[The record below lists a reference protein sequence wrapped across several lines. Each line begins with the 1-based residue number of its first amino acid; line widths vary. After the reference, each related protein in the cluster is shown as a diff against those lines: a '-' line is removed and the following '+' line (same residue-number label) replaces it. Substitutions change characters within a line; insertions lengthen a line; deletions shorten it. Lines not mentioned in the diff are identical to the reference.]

1 MVEEEDKKR
10 ELDPVNEDAEAGA
23 IAHLTSVKE
32 PERHPESK
40 TADTESKSRSEEPH
54 RTPLS
59 KEQKSTMEGIACSRA
74 CSSSDTPVVTASGGS
89 VEDQPSSIAK
99 AYDMFQDKLEHT
111 LDVVLSRMRTSTEH
125 IEGTLESKFSEVYHA
140 IDMLAELTIQMR
152 ARPKVSHW
160 TERKNKK
167 DKIVK
172 GRMSP
177 EAAAILSAYGFRDDT
192 ASPHVGLPNVGTSE
206 DSPGTGSDSSSARP
220 TPAEKSSSGNISM
233 TSGDIVFRS
242 RRQSQRKPRRKSKV
256 LPHDADQ
263 PEDQHRNSPFLD
275 GRSSPASD
283 VLSVLP
289 QSISEP
295 RPQSISEPRPTMG
308 GDRSNSLRE
317 LLRQNDQRLVE
328 SAHLENDKSVS
339 PEDGDDDNDDDDE
352 ADTGGLDSKEQAG
365 SKYYKSPKKVPDAIE
380 KEDVCPWWANLGV
393 WLGVV
398 CLRIAGLEPWTNA
411 TKWDCQNR
419 LWRCVPFMLNLLFFC
434 KQPGTNRRLWLLGR
448 SFAWWQTCFV

>member
-1 MVEEEDKKR
+1 MVEEDKKR

-59 KEQKSTMEGIACSRA
+59 KEQKSTMEGIAGSRA

-206 DSPGTGSDSSSARP
+206 DSPGTGSDSCSASLSTLTRP
-220 TPAEKSSSGNISM
+220 APADRSSSGNVSK
-233 TSGDIVFRS
+233 TSSQIVSRS
-242 RRQSQRKPRRKSKV
+242 RKRQSQRKPRRKSKV
-256 LPHDADQ
+256 SPNDADQ
-263 PEDQHRNSPFLD
+263 PEDQHRISTLFE
-275 GRSSPASD
+275 GRS
-283 VLSVLP
+283 
-289 QSISEP
+289 
-295 RPQSISEPRPTMG
+295 
-308 GDRSNSLRE
+308 
-317 LLRQNDQRLVE
+317 
-328 SAHLENDKSVS
+328 
-339 PEDGDDDNDDDDE
+339 
-352 ADTGGLDSKEQAG
+352 
-365 SKYYKSPKKVPDAIE
+365 
-380 KEDVCPWWANLGV
+380 
-393 WLGVV
+393 
-398 CLRIAGLEPWTNA
+398 
-411 TKWDCQNR
+411 
-419 LWRCVPFMLNLLFFC
+419 
-434 KQPGTNRRLWLLGR
+434 
-448 SFAWWQTCFV
+448 